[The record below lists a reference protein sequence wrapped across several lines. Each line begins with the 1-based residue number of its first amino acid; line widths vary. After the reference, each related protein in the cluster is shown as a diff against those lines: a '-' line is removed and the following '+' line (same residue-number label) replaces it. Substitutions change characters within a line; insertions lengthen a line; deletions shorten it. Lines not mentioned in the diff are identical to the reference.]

1 MRILLWHVH
10 GSWTTGFVSGDHEYL
25 VPVLADRGP
34 DGRGRA
40 QTWDWPASV
49 RELSPDE
56 LADADFDVVLLQR
69 PHELDDLC
77 ERWTGRRPGRDV
89 PAIYLEHNAP
99 QGRIAELQHPAG
111 DRDDLL
117 VCHVT
122 HFNELFWDCGTTP
135 TRVIEHG
142 IVDPGYR
149 YTGELERA
157 GVVINEARRRAR
169 VTGTDLLPRFADH
182 GVPIDLFGMDAAALG
197 GIEDLQQDRLHTELA
212 RRRCYVHPIR
222 WTSLGLSLIEAMQLG
237 MPVVA
242 LATTEAV
249 EAVPPEAGLVSTRV
263 DVLAEAARAFLR
275 DPQAARQAG
284 AAARAYALERFGL
297 QRFLADWDDLLSEVV
312 DHAHRAR
319 LGAR

>member
-1 MRILLWHVH
+1 
-10 GSWTTGFVSGDHEYL
+10 
-25 VPVLADRGP
+25 
-34 DGRGRA
+34 
-40 QTWDWPASV
+40 
-49 RELSPDE
+49 
-56 LADADFDVVLLQR
+56 
-69 PHELDDLC
+69 
-77 ERWTGRRPGRDV
+77 
-89 PAIYLEHNAP
+89 
-99 QGRIAELQHPAG
+99 
-111 DRDDLL
+111 
-117 VCHVT
+117 
-122 HFNELFWDCGTTP
+122 
-135 TRVIEHG
+135 
-142 IVDPGYR
+142 
-149 YTGELERA
+149 
-157 GVVINEARRRAR
+157 
-169 VTGTDLLPRFADH
+169 
-182 GVPIDLFGMDAAALG
+182 MDAAALG

-297 QRFLADWDDLLSEVV
+297 QRFLADWDDLLWEVV